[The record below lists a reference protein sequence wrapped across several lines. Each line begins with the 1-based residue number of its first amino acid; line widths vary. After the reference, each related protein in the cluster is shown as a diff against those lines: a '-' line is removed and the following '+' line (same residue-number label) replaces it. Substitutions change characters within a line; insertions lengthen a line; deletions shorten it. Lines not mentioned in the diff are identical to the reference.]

1 MIPIYGKWHSCCKP
15 PPSTY
20 YIYICYIIL
29 MSYNAQCRTGCQKFL
44 GDSCNSCSQELQK
57 CANPLVALYRW
68 HRWKWTSTPIN
79 GAYWAIIWGGVPLN
93 CLKKWRTLKL
103 SIDSIVYDNHN
114 WYYKLQTVSRGYI
127 GITPTILVTP
137 PPMNAC
143 SPFVLP
149 STPMFGDWS
158 EIISAGFRPDSFLIT
173 TDHMHGKNE
182 ACAFPEQGCIPWRK
196 SGVRHGQNRC
206 RWVYTMYIHY
216 GETG

>member
-1 MIPIYGKWHSCCKP
+1 MHSAGLDARNFWVTAATVAPKSSKSVPIHWSPCTADTVENGP
-15 PPSTY
+15 
-20 YIYICYIIL
+20 
-29 MSYNAQCRTGCQKFL
+29 Q
-44 GDSCNSCSQELQK
+44 
-57 CANPLVALYRW
+57 PLSMGLIE
-68 HRWKWTSTPIN
+68 PLF
-79 GAYWAIIWGGVPLN
+79 GGGVPLN

-182 ACAFPEQGCIPWRK
+182 ACAFPEQGCIPWKK